1 MSWKPCISVANTVVF
16 PTDKPD
22 LHPTSDVC
30 DEAMWQLACVF
41 NVVPTN
47 EEQNRDLICF
57 FQMLVDSWSPERDA
71 YELHRYMDSQCK
83 PITNDIKDTQAIRIK
98 CDREHQS
105 LILQLFNTTDPLMQ
119 KWNGPLYSFN
129 TINVAIP
136 PVKVDK
142 MQECGQILVD
152 LLTAVPANQWR
163 RPQNRTDSEGYCKT
177 YTLTELARILIERD
191 PEIKDMNP
199 TTMKTAIVRT
209 FEDDPELSDRYLQPD
224 ETKRTWYVPE
234 CDIPTIEQ
242 QTIIKQAKERYKKRN
257 VH

>member
-16 PTDKPD
+16 PTTKFN
-22 LHPTSDVC
+22 LRPTSNAYA
-30 DEAMWQLACVF
+30 EAMWRLACVF
-41 NVVPTN
+41 NVVPTS
-47 EEQNRDLICF
+47 ETQNRDLICF

-71 YELHRYMDSQCK
+71 YELHRYMDPQYKS
-83 PITNDIKDTQAIRIK
+83 ITNDIKDVQAVRIK
-98 CDREHQS
+98 CDRDHQS

-119 KWNGPLYSFN
+119 EWNGPIYSFN
-129 TINVAIP
+129 TIDVFP
-136 PVKVDK
+136 SVKIDK
-142 MQECGQILVD
+142 MKECGQTIVD
-152 LLTAVPANQWR
+152 LLAIAPANQWH
-163 RPQNRTDSEGYCKT
+163 RPQNRTSDEGYCKT

-191 PEIKDMNP
+191 PEIKNMNP

-209 FEDDPELSDRYLQPD
+209 LEDDPELSDRYLKPD
-224 ETKRTWYVPE
+224 EAKRIWYVPE